1 MKFRRNIDHS
11 FYHRFN
17 ITSLTLAGM
26 WLHMSE
32 VEIDAMWLQ
41 VHVSD
46 VKFKDQFCTMCKQI
60 MCETKVQNISEDQL
74 SSYFQSLNY
83 QQQISD
89 QLRLALFEE
98 EFPASFVDFGVLKA
112 VIERFGSDCLKRVMR
127 SYCKYMSIFTK
138 ESTTQQLIN
147 LSVVQSEHCKHFVA
161 AKCTIMEEPSHYRLE
176 KLLQFRTRFCAI
188 VSFNDVGFIMDE
200 VNMEMSGSFTVSWLV
215 PSAAVSDIVKSVRN
229 VDQAFYQEYKI
240 TSLTLAGMWLF
251 LSEAEIDAMW
261 LKMHVGDKKLND
273 QFHIMHKQILYEL
286 RVHGIGRSTATDK
299 LSTYLMDQ
307 QSTLQQD
314 ISVNISDAFFN
325 SKFPISLIDFRML
338 TIAIELFGSDCL
350 KRVMESYCRFMST
363 FVKQSTLEQVIDL
376 PPIQSRVSK
385 DFLEAELKIIGE
397 PFDYGLEKLL
407 KFQTKFCSM
416 VNIDKV
422 CFVMGEVCKKVSGSF
437 TVCWHIPSAAVSCV
451 AKFARNIS
459 PSFYQE
465 YKITS
470 LILDGMWIFLSDA
483 EIDVM
488 WYPSDFESQFL
499 CKRYQ
504 RMSYHHI

>member
-1 MKFRRNIDHS
+1 
-11 FYHRFN
+11 
-17 ITSLTLAGM
+17 
-26 WLHMSE
+26 
-32 VEIDAMWLQ
+32 
-41 VHVSD
+41 
-46 VKFKDQFCTMCKQI
+46 
-60 MCETKVQNISEDQL
+60 
-74 SSYFQSLNY
+74 
-83 QQQISD
+83 
-89 QLRLALFEE
+89 
-98 EFPASFVDFGVLKA
+98 
-112 VIERFGSDCLKRVMR
+112 
-127 SYCKYMSIFTK
+127 MSIFTN
-138 ESTTQQLIN
+138 ESTAQQLVN
-147 LSVVQSEHCKHFVA
+147 LSVVPSEHGKHFVA
-161 AKCTIMEEPSHYRLE
+161 AKCAIMEELSHCRLE
-176 KLLQFRTRFCAI
+176 KLLQFRTRFCEI
-188 VSFNDVGFIMDE
+188 TSFNEWCFIMDE

-215 PSAAVSDIVKSVRN
+215 PSAAVSDIKVKSARYVA
-229 VDQAFYQEYKI
+229 QGFYQEYKI
-240 TSLTLAGMWLF
+240 TSLTLDGMWLF
-251 LSEAEIDAMW
+251 LSEVEIDAMW
-261 LKMHVGDKKLND
+261 LKMHVGDKKFND
-273 QFHIMHKQILYEL
+273 QFHVMHKQILYEL
-286 RVHGIGRSTATDK
+286 DGIGRSTATDK
-299 LSTYLMDQ
+299 LSSYLMNQ
-307 QSTLQQD
+307 QSTLQRD
-314 ISVNISDAFFN
+314 VCVNISKAILSPN
-325 SKFPISLIDFRML
+325 FPVSLIDFRML
-338 TIAIELFGSDCL
+338 TIVIELFGSDCL

-363 FVKQSTLEQVIDL
+363 FVKQSTLEQLIDL